1 MRTAKFEFATQFFG
15 FVICIAGC
23 SMVYGLPAILF
34 FHNDFWFS
42 LLKVFDFFKYRNG
55 KIHPKLA
62 TRKTVV

>member
-23 SMVYGLPAILF
+23 SIVYGLPAILF

-42 LLKVFDFFKYRNG
+42 LPKVFDLK
-55 KIHPKLA
+55 KK
-62 TRKTVV
+62 K

>member
-23 SMVYGLPAILF
+23 SIVYGLPVIFF

-42 LLKVFDFFKYRNG
+42 LPKVFDFFLNKEMEKYTQNLQHV
-55 KIHPKLA
+55 KP
-62 TRKTVV
+62 